1 MNRNAAGFQ
10 NWRAGYR
17 CLFAAIA
24 LALVFA
30 TTAAAQQKDKKKKQA
45 ADETQPA
52 PDATKS
58 LPDEQ
63 RVDLVISNMLGA
75 WQIGDTDKLHK
86 VMADDVVVVNGNW
99 APPVVGWAEYL
110 KAYQLQRA
118 RANQV
123 RLERSNTLIRVTGN
137 VAWACYQWDFSGIVD
152 GQASGARGQTT
163 LILEKRNDA
172 WIIVHNHTSV
182 VETALQPK
190 PAATAPAPAPAAKP

>member
-1 MNRNAAGFQ
+1 MNRNAARFRNSGARY
-10 NWRAGYR
+10 WY
-17 CLFAAIA
+17 LFAA
-24 LALVFA
+24 LALSLAFA
-30 TTAAAQQKDKKKKQA
+30 TTASAQKDKKKKQPDDQA
-45 ADETQPA
+45 QQQPD
-52 PDATKS
+52 PTKS

-63 RVDLVISNMLGA
+63 RIDLAISDMLGA

-86 VMADDVVVVNGNW
+86 DIADDVVVVNGNW

-110 KAYQLQRA
+110 RAYQLQRA

-152 GQASGARGQTT
+152 GQSSGARGQTT

-172 WIIVHNHTSV
+172 WIIVHNHTSI
-182 VETALQPK
+182 VETALQSSPS
-190 PAATAPAPAPAAKP
+190 PAATTPAPAAKP

>member
-1 MNRNAAGFQ
+1 MNRNAARMQ
-10 NWRAGYR
+10 NSRARYR
-17 CLFAAIA
+17 WLFGV
-24 LALVFA
+24 LALTLAFA
-30 TTAAAQQKDKKKKQA
+30 TTAPAQQKDKKKKQQ
-45 ADETQPA
+45 ADQAQPQL
-52 PDATKS
+52 DATKS

-63 RVDLVISNMLGA
+63 RIDLVISNMLGA

-86 VMADDVVVVNGNW
+86 DIADDVVVVNGNW

-110 KAYQLQRA
+110 RAYQLQRA

-152 GQASGARGQTT
+152 GQPSGARGQTT

-172 WIIVHNHTSV
+172 WIIVHNHTSI
-182 VETALQPK
+182 VETALQPS

>member
-1 MNRNAAGFQ
+1 MNRNAARFR
-10 NWRAGYR
+10 NSRARYR
-17 CLFAAIA
+17 YLFAVIA
-24 LALVFA
+24 LTLAFA
-30 TTAAAQQKDKKKKQA
+30 MTATAQKDKKKKQA
-45 ADETQPA
+45 DQAQPQ

-63 RVDLVISNMLGA
+63 RIDLVISGMLGA

-86 VMADDVVVVNGNW
+86 DIADDVVVVNGNW

-123 RLERSNTLIRVTGN
+123 RLERTNTLIRVTGN

-152 GQASGARGQTT
+152 GQSSGARGQTT

-172 WIIVHNHTSV
+172 WIIVHNHTSI
-182 VETALQPK
+182 VETALQPS
-190 PAATAPAPAPAAKP
+190 PAATTPAPTAKP

>member
-1 MNRNAAGFQ
+1 MNRNAGGFQ
-10 NWRAGYR
+10 NSRARYR
-17 CLFAAIA
+17 YVLAAIA
-24 LALVFA
+24 LVLVFA
-30 TTAAAQQKDKKKKQA
+30 TTAPAQQKDKKKKQTDQA
-45 ADETQPA
+45 QPQ

-63 RVDLVISNMLGA
+63 RIDLVISDMLGA

-86 VMADDVVVVNGNW
+86 DIADDVVVVNGNW
-99 APPVVGWAEYL
+99 APPVVGWADYL

-123 RLERSNTLIRVTGN
+123 RLERTNTLIRVTGN

-152 GQASGARGQTT
+152 GKPSGARGQTT

-172 WIIVHNHTSV
+172 WIIVHNHTSI
-182 VETALQPK
+182 VETALQPSTG
-190 PAATAPAPAPAAKP
+190 ATAPAPAPAAKP

>member
-1 MNRNAAGFQ
+1 MNRNAAGMQ
-10 NWRAGYR
+10 NSRGSYWR
-17 CLFAAIA
+17 LFAAIA
-24 LALVFA
+24 LVLVFA
-30 TTAAAQQKDKKKKQA
+30 TTAPAQQKDKKKKQA
-45 ADETQPA
+45 DQAQPQ
-52 PDATKS
+52 PDAAKA

-63 RVDLVISNMLGA
+63 RIDLVISDMLGA

-86 VMADDVVVVNGNW
+86 DIADDVVVVNGNW
-99 APPVVGWAEYL
+99 APPVVGWPEYL
-110 KAYQLQRA
+110 KAYQMQRA

-152 GQASGARGQTT
+152 GKPSGARGQTT

-172 WIIVHNHTSV
+172 WIIVHNHTSI
-182 VETALQPK
+182 VETALQPS

>member
-10 NWRAGYR
+10 NSRAGYWR
-17 CLFAAIA
+17 VFAAIA

-30 TTAAAQQKDKKKKQA
+30 TTAPAQQKDKKKKQTDQA
-45 ADETQPA
+45 QPQ
-52 PDATKS
+52 PDATKA

-63 RVDLVISNMLGA
+63 RIDLLISDMLGA

-86 VMADDVVVVNGNW
+86 DIADDVVVVNGNW

-152 GQASGARGQTT
+152 GQPSGARGQTT
-163 LILEKRNDA
+163 LILQKRNDA
-172 WIIVHNHTSV
+172 WIIVHNHTSI
-182 VETALQPK
+182 VETALQPS

>member
-10 NWRAGYR
+10 ISRAGYWR
-17 CLFAAIA
+17 LLAAIA
-24 LALVFA
+24 LALAFA
-30 TTAAAQQKDKKKKQA
+30 TTAPAQQKDKKKKQTDQA
-45 ADETQPA
+45 QPQ

-63 RVDLVISNMLGA
+63 RIDLLISDMLGA

-86 VMADDVVVVNGNW
+86 DIADDVVVVNGNW

-110 KAYQLQRA
+110 RAYQLQRA

-152 GQASGARGQTT
+152 GRPSGARGQTT

-172 WIIVHNHTSV
+172 WIIVHNHTSI
-182 VETALQPK
+182 VETALQPS

>member
-1 MNRNAAGFQ
+1 MSPNAAGMK
-10 NWRAGYR
+10 NSRASR
-17 CLFAAIA
+17 LFAAIA
-24 LALVFA
+24 LVLVFA
-30 TTAAAQQKDKKKKQA
+30 TTAPAQQKDKKKKQA
-45 ADETQPA
+45 DQAQPQ
-52 PDATKS
+52 PDATKA

-63 RVDLVISNMLGA
+63 RIDLLISDMLGA

-86 VMADDVVVVNGNW
+86 DIADDVVVVNGNW

-110 KAYQLQRA
+110 KAYQMQRA

-123 RLERSNTLIRVTGN
+123 RLERSNTLIRVSGN

-152 GQASGARGQTT
+152 GKPSGARGQTT

-172 WIIVHNHTSV
+172 WIIVHNHTSI
-182 VETALQPK
+182 VETALQPS

>member
-1 MNRNAAGFQ
+1 MNRNAGGFR
-10 NWRAGYR
+10 NSRARYR
-17 CLFAAIA
+17 YVFAAIA
-24 LALVFA
+24 LVLAFA
-30 TTAAAQQKDKKKKQA
+30 TTAPAQQKDKKKKQTDQA
-45 ADETQPA
+45 QPQ

-63 RVDLVISNMLGA
+63 RIDLVISDMLGA

-86 VMADDVVVVNGNW
+86 DIADDVVVVNGNW
-99 APPVVGWAEYL
+99 APPVVGWADYL

-123 RLERSNTLIRVTGN
+123 RLERTNTLIRVTGN

-152 GQASGARGQTT
+152 GKPSGARGQTT

-172 WIIVHNHTSV
+172 WIIVHNHTSI
-182 VETALQPK
+182 VETALQPS
-190 PAATAPAPAPAAKP
+190 PGSTAPAPAPAAKP

>member
-1 MNRNAAGFQ
+1 MNRKEAEYLKS
-10 NWRAGYR
+10 RAHGWY
-17 CLFAAIA
+17 LLAA
-24 LALVFA
+24 LALSLAFV
-30 TTAAAQQKDKKKKQA
+30 TTAPAQQKDKKKKQQ
-45 ADETQPA
+45 ADQA
-52 PDATKS
+52 QSQPDATKS

-63 RVDLVISNMLGA
+63 RIDLVISDMLGA

-86 VMADDVVVVNGNW
+86 DIADDVVVVNGNW
-99 APPVVGWAEYL
+99 APPVMGWAEYL

-123 RLERSNTLIRVTGN
+123 RLERTNTLIRVTGN

-172 WIIVHNHTSV
+172 WIIVHNHTSI
-182 VETALQPK
+182 VETALQPS
-190 PAATAPAPAPAAKP
+190 PAATTPPAPAAKP

>member
-1 MNRNAAGFQ
+1 MNRNAASFENSGT
-10 NWRAGYR
+10 RYGR
-17 CLFAAIA
+17 LFAVLA
-24 LALVFA
+24 LALAFA
-30 TTAAAQQKDKKKKQA
+30 TTTPAQQKDKKKKQP
-45 ADETQPA
+45 ADQTQPQ

-63 RVDLVISNMLGA
+63 RIDLVISNMLGA

-86 VMADDVVVVNGNW
+86 EIADDVVVVNGNW

-110 KAYQLQRA
+110 KAYQMQRA

-123 RLERSNTLIRVTGN
+123 RLERSNTLIRVSGN

-152 GQASGARGQTT
+152 GQSSGARGQTT

-172 WIIVHNHTSV
+172 WIIVHNHTSI
-182 VETALQPK
+182 VETALQQS

>member
-10 NWRAGYR
+10 NSRAGYWR
-17 CLFAAIA
+17 VFAAIA

-30 TTAAAQQKDKKKKQA
+30 TTAPAQQKDKKKKQTDQA
-45 ADETQPA
+45 QPQ
-52 PDATKS
+52 PDATKA

-63 RVDLVISNMLGA
+63 RIDLLISDMLGA

-86 VMADDVVVVNGNW
+86 DIADDVVVVNGNW

-152 GQASGARGQTT
+152 GKPSGARGQTT

-172 WIIVHNHTSV
+172 WIIVHNHTSI
-182 VETALQPK
+182 VETALQPS

>member
-10 NWRAGYR
+10 NSRAGYWR
-17 CLFAAIA
+17 VFAAIA

-30 TTAAAQQKDKKKKQA
+30 TTAPAQQKDKKKKQA
-45 ADETQPA
+45 DQAQPQ
-52 PDATKS
+52 PDATKA

-63 RVDLVISNMLGA
+63 RIDLLISDMLGA

-86 VMADDVVVVNGNW
+86 DIADDVVVVNGNW

-152 GQASGARGQTT
+152 GQPSGARGQTT
-163 LILEKRNDA
+163 LILQKRNDA
-172 WIIVHNHTSV
+172 WIIVHNHTSI
-182 VETALQPK
+182 VETALQPS